1 MSQNTSKN
9 LEKTNTTMQVNDNLD
24 KLTNDELLTAF
35 INHSNFIKEE
45 TLCNELALVINGIE
59 YIF

>member
-1 MSQNTSKN
+1 
-9 LEKTNTTMQVNDNLD
+9 MQVNDNLD

>member
-1 MSQNTSKN
+1 M
-9 LEKTNTTMQVNDNLD
+9 TTQANDDLD
-24 KLTNDELLTAF
+24 RVGNNDLLTAF

-45 TLCNELALVINGIE
+45 TLCTELVLIINGIE